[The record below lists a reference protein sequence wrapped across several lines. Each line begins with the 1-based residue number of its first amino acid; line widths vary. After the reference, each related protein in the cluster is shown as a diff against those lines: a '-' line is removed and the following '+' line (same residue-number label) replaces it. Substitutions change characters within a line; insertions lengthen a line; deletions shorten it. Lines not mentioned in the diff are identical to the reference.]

1 MKDEYL
7 YASETCMLST
17 KITIPETMVRYKR
30 ENRIVGITEFVDKI
44 NEVLNDKEN
53 ILDLWTGKQDEIGT
67 DLFIKLSTRN
77 LTRED
82 VITLQIVTNYI
93 NQEEIKN
100 HVVSQDTEYSF
111 TLYQKMKTGEL
122 VESMIRAR
130 LIALNLHNNY
140 LLMKFSMVSIEV

>member
-7 YASETCMLST
+7 YASETCMFST
-17 KITIPETMVRYKR
+17 MITIPETMVRYKR

-44 NEVLNDKEN
+44 NEVLKDKEN

-100 HVVSQDTEYSF
+100 HVVSQDTEYRF
-111 TLYQKMKTGEL
+111 NLYQKMKTGEL
-122 VESMIRAR
+122 IESLIRAR

>member
-7 YASETCMLST
+7 YASETCMFST
-17 KITIPETMVRYKR
+17 NITIPETMVRYKR

-44 NEVLNDKEN
+44 NEVLKDKEN

-100 HVVSQDTEYSF
+100 HVVSQDTEYRF
-111 TLYQKMKTGEL
+111 NLYQKMKTGEL
-122 VESMIRAR
+122 IESLIRAR